1 MQEPGPTGSSWVLDY
16 CVGLSSLHL
25 PAVVKLLEIHG
36 AVSLDLLLRIWENG
50 RPPGKG
56 ECEIRFQQLDLNAFG
71 LDEPHRTTI
80 TSGPRIGIFP

>member
-1 MQEPGPTGSSWVLDY
+1 MRGND
-16 CVGLSSLHL
+16 L
-25 PAVVKLLEIHG
+25 PDVVELLEVHG
-36 AVSLDLLLRIWENG
+36 AVSLDLLLRIWESG

-80 TSGPRIGIFP
+80 EHFDQNVIYLLGLNLGNA